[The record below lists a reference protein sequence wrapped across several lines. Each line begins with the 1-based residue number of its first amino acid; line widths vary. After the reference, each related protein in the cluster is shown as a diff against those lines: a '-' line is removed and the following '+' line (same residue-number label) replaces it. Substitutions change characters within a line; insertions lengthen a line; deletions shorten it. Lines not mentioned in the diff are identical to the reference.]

1 MKAFALPQRFQKGRP
16 MFTLPTLWQTALP
29 PALQNVLPA
38 ALPQSMQVALPGAW
52 PVAAWPTAAWPTAA
66 WPTAFAFK
74 WPGESAAALP
84 APLPAGSPS
93 GLPAELFNATRTLA
107 ESQLAG
113 CNALLQ
119 AAFKSSASLF
129 DLHVHATR
137 DGLAA
142 ANAVSSQ
149 LMFVREPR
157 DLVCLT
163 ASQSQ
168 QAMDRAQRYG
178 RQVAGVANEAQ
189 HRLGELSKDFAGSL
203 PRNPIE

>member
-1 MKAFALPQRFQKGRP
+1 

-38 ALPQSMQVALPGAW
+38 ALPQSIQAAMQAALPSAW
-52 PVAAWPTAAWPTAA
+52 PVAAWPTVSP
-66 WPTAFAFK
+66 FK
-74 WPGESAAALP
+74 WPGESAAAWPAALP
-84 APLPAGSPS
+84 APLPAGSAP
-93 GLPAELFNATRTLA
+93 GLPAELFNATRSLA

-189 HRLGELSKDFAGSL
+189 HLLGELSKDFAGSL

>member
-1 MKAFALPQRFQKGRP
+1 

-29 PALQNVLPA
+29 PALQY
-38 ALPQSMQVALPGAW
+38 ALPTALPPSVHTAMQDALQK
-52 PVAAWPTAAWPTAA
+52 VLPTAAWPAVA
-66 WPTAFAFK
+66 WPPALSFG
-74 WPGESAAALP
+74 WPGQAAAALP
-84 APLPAGSPS
+84 APFPAGAPA
-93 GLPAELFNATRTLA
+93 GLPAELFNATRHLA

-113 CNALLQ
+113 CTALMQ
-119 AAFKSSASLF
+119 AAFKSSTSLF

-137 DGLAA
+137 DSLAA
-142 ANAVSSQ
+142 ANAASGQ

-178 RQVAGVANEAQ
+178 RQVAGVANEA
-189 HRLGELSKDFAGSL
+189 HDRLGQLSHDFAGSL